1 MWRNRWNRANCKK
14 WVYLATEIVAA
25 PPLSSCSTKELNGSL
40 FQLADKLER
49 PSTAAR
55 IETNVTRQVCSQVSS
70 LFAVVWSAAYRI
82 AHSGAL
88 YVQFL
93 CRRVFLRIRKVSTKA
108 PALNFYS
115 LQNTVFICSG
125 ETWSAQLGPLT
136 GLAGWRGE
144 RCAIKTLF
152 FTAAR
157 RGH

>member
-14 WVYLATEIVAA
+14 WVYLATAIVAA

-88 YVQFL
+88 CV
-93 CRRVFLRIRKVSTKA
+93 CAI
-108 PALNFYS
+108 S
-115 LQNTVFICSG
+115 LQTCFPAHSEGVYKSPRTEFLQPPGHGFYLLRRNMISS
-125 ETWSAQLGPLT
+125 TWTINRLS
-136 GLAGWRGE
+136 WVE
-144 RCAIKTLF
+144 RRAM
-152 FTAAR
+152 R
-157 RGH
+157 Y